1 MNKEG
6 AGAVIPALPL
16 SLVVHLSGVGLLSG
30 EGWTL
35 EGPIRL
41 AVRR

>member
-16 SLVVHLSGVGLLSG
+16 SLVAHLSGVMGVKDGPSN
-30 EGWTL
+30 TL
-35 EGPIRL
+35 EVK
-41 AVRR
+41 AA